1 MTVKELEEKRDDA
14 ARAHDDIDKCG
25 QHSKNLMG
33 ILGDMKKAKDD
44 VAREKLYVD
53 ATTELGYI
61 MQAMQRAK
69 GQLWEYRSLLD
80 NVMRGTEITWP
91 PKCSVGKGKA

>member
-14 ARAHDDIDKCG
+14 SRAHDDIDQCS

-33 ILGDMKKAKDD
+33 ILGDMKKPGKDKE
-44 VAREKLYVD
+44 ALEKLYCD

-69 GQLWEYRSLLD
+69 NQCWEYRNLLND
-80 NVMRGTEITWP
+80 IMRATEVSWP
-91 PKCSVGKGKA
+91 PKCAVKK